1 MNILTKF
8 FVIIVCFCLLAGS
21 AGAEEKLETKEG
33 AMSAVSQPLF
43 IRERDP
49 FGLSAELLRET
60 TQDKYVSFAGEGLDR
75 FNLPRIEITG
85 VMIVGDKAMATAEI
99 ETLGAVTLKPQDKI
113 VFAASNTGKKRFNSF
128 IIKEI
133 TPDKLVILVEE
144 GYEVHG
150 RFR

>member
-1 MNILTKF
+1 MNKLKKS
-8 FVIIVCFCLLAGS
+8 FVVVVCFLFLTGS
-21 AGAEEKLETKEG
+21 VCGDEVSKKKETNTAE
-33 AMSAVSQPLF
+33 ASQSVSV
-43 IRERDP
+43 RKRDP
-49 FGLSAELLRET
+49 FNLSTELLRET
-60 TQDKYVSFAGEGLDR
+60 MQDKYVSFAGEGLDR

-133 TPDKLVILVEE
+133 TPDKLVILVEG
-144 GYEVHG
+144 GYEIHG

>member
-1 MNILTKF
+1 MHRLKKF
-8 FVIIVCFCLLAGS
+8 FVVTVCFWLAAGF
-21 AGAEEKLETKEG
+21 AGAEENLKTKEG
-33 AMSAVSQPLF
+33 VMNVVSQSLS

-49 FGLSAELLRET
+49 FGLSEELLRRT
-60 TQDKYVSFAGEGLDR
+60 LRGKYVSFSGEGLSS

-133 TPDKLVILVEE
+133 TPDKLVILLEG
-144 GYEVHG
+144 GYEIHG